1 MKLPW
6 QKAEDTA
13 PETADTA
20 ATGTADDD
28 AAATAAKPTQTPG
41 KGRPTPSRREAEGR
55 KRGPVAP
62 APQTRA
68 EARARRKEL
77 KSSMSKEER
86 KAAAAERRAAAN
98 ERRELMMQGD
108 ERYLPVRD
116 QGPVKAM
123 ARDLVDSKRHI
134 ATMFIPIAVAVMV
147 YMFITVQNPTLSAL
161 AMPILMVLI
170 IVMGI
175 EGFFTGRR
183 VNKRVQEK
191 YPETTETGFKLGW
204 YAFMR
209 STQLRRMRIPRPR
222 VSPGDAV

>member
-6 QKAEDTA
+6 QKAEESA
-13 PETADTA
+13 PETADS
-20 ATGTADDD
+20 ADTLEVD
-28 AAATAAKPTQTPG
+28 TPAAKAAPTPG
-41 KGRPTPSRREAEGR
+41 KGRPTPSRREAESR

-77 KSSMSKEER
+77 KNSMSKEER
-86 KAAAAERRAAAN
+86 KAASAERRSAAN

-116 QGPVKAM
+116 RGPVKGL

-147 YMFITVQNPTLSAL
+147 YMFVTVQSPTLSAL
-161 AMPILMVLI
+161 AMPVLLVLI
-170 IVMGI
+170 VVMGI
-175 EGFFTGRR
+175 EGYFTGRR

-191 YPETTETGFKLGW
+191 FPESTETGFRLGW

-222 VSPGDAV
+222 VKPGDAV